1 MQHDGRLDSE
11 RSSRLQR
18 SKRALSF
25 CWKNRWRLLMARR
38 LRQAPMLPPPLP
50 LAFSRRVK
58 PMFHHITNSR
68 GFRRSGYP
76 NLHLGERRRERLTLR
91 AISRMLVCQ
100 SLPDEGMVLRSTY
113 DSFQPGCVVLFE
125 QLQLFVTASRRN
137 GARKTAQ
144 DQTVSARRM
153 ICVSNRTK
161 SADRRSTKIT
171 RSVLLQ
177 HKTRVTVT

>member
-1 MQHDGRLDSE
+1 
-11 RSSRLQR
+11 
-18 SKRALSF
+18 
-25 CWKNRWRLLMARR
+25 
-38 LRQAPMLPPPLP
+38 
-50 LAFSRRVK
+50 
-58 PMFHHITNSR
+58 MFHHIPSSR

-113 DSFQPGCVVLFE
+113 NYFQPGCVVLLVFE
-125 QLQLFVTASRRN
+125 QLQLFATASRRN
-137 GARKTAQ
+137 GARETRQ

-161 SADRRSTKIT
+161 SADRRPTKIT
-171 RSVLLQ
+171 TSVLLQ
-177 HKTRVTVT
+177 HKTRATVN